1 MKRGDGI
8 AGRSD
13 GGSSDGDAV
22 ERELHFG
29 LAYGGGDKYMNALSK
44 WKVPIID
51 EQLKSRIRTSGP
63 FLGSCRVVVCSALSD
78 CRENSE
84 GYPTN
89 GFALPP
95 SSPPTEVIRIY
106 VQNFVYVARNNL
118 FGIFHGKL
126 RVGIKDNHILLFGF
140 YSQQQPTVHDVELIS
155 LQLDGRI
162 DVTLG
167 IFPFF

>member
-1 MKRGDGI
+1 MYKI
-8 AGRSD
+8 
-13 GGSSDGDAV
+13 V
-22 ERELHFG
+22 
-29 LAYGGGDKYMNALSK
+29 SK
-44 WKVPIID
+44 
-51 EQLKSRIRTSGP
+51 G
-63 FLGSCRVVVCSALSD
+63 
-78 CRENSE
+78 
-84 GYPTN
+84 
-89 GFALPP
+89 
-95 SSPPTEVIRIY
+95 
-106 VQNFVYVARNNL
+106 NL